1 MNDRIQGCEQASE
14 KRGSSGQAR
23 RSARRRLGEVEAG
36 GRAVREGVACRL
48 GPLGALGWEAFL
60 GISTYFMGAESW
72 RGEAASRFNTERLS

>member
-48 GPLGALGWEAFL
+48 GPLGALGWEGFPRDFNVFHGSRELAR
-60 GISTYFMGAESW
+60 
-72 RGEAASRFNTERLS
+72 RGRKQIQY